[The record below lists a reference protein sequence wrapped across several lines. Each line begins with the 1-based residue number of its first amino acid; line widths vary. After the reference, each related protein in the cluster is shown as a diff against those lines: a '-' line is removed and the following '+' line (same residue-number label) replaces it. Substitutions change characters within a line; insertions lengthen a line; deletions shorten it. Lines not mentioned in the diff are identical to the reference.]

1 MTASA
6 AESALIV
13 SVPAADPVVGML
25 RNRLDSSAPLGVP
38 AHITVLYPFM
48 PPELI
53 DPQVVSELEELFSGV
68 DGFDLALTSV
78 GWFETAVV
86 YLVPGVGMMTFAKD
100 KGAHRNGFRALA
112 GVPPLRGTSPRSHPP
127 SHRRRQ

>member
-1 MTASA
+1 MNVSA

-13 SVPAADPVVGML
+13 SVPAAEPVVGLL

-53 DPQVVSELEELFSGV
+53 DAGVVSELGSVFARV

-78 GWFETAVV
+78 GWFETEVV
-86 YLVPGVGMMTFAKD
+86 YLAPEPPDGLQ
-100 KGAHRNGFRALA
+100 GAHGDGIRALA
-112 GVPPLRGTSPRSHPP
+112 RLAALRGPAPGSDPP